1 MKDEEIRGKKPLLFP
16 GRYYLTT
23 DSFSLN
29 RFVRIE
35 EYPVTQKDPAAEKL
49 WFSGNEALALGAFEA
64 SVKVASGYPGTPS
77 TEILENLA
85 NYKSVYS
92 EWAPNEK
99 VALEVAIGA
108 SFAGVRALSTMKH
121 VGLNVAADPLFTA
134 SYTGV
139 RGGLV
144 IVVADDPSMY
154 SSQNEQDSRNY
165 AYAAKLPMLEPA
177 DPSEA
182 KDFLKLAYRISEQ
195 FDTPVLL
202 RSCTRVAH
210 VKGVVTRGEIE
221 KPILTPGLEK
231 NPAKLVM
238 LPAHARGR
246 RIAIG
251 ERQQKLA
258 EFGETLAEN
267 RIELGDTK
275 KGFIA
280 AGTSY
285 LYAKEAF
292 PEASFL
298 KIAMVNPLPEKM
310 IRDFASQVETLYIIE
325 DLDPFI
331 EMRVKAMGIACH
343 GKDLIPA
350 IGELSPA
357 VVKKAVTGEAGA
369 ATFAPAE
376 LPPRP
381 PNMCAGCPHRG
392 LFYNLNR
399 LKVFVSGDIGC
410 YTLGALPPLSAMD
423 TCVCMG
429 ASIGIAHGM
438 AKALGEEG
446 LGKAVAVIGDS
457 TFIHSGINSLINT
470 VYNKSYST
478 VIILDNRITAMT
490 GQQPNPASGSTIM
503 GEPANSIDFPELCRA
518 IGVKHVRTVNPH
530 DIEGTYA
537 VLKEE
542 IERDEP
548 SVVITRF
555 PCVLTPAEKKRP
567 KTSFTSKIENC
578 TGCTMCLRL
587 GCPAINWVVL
597 SPEEAKAMGKKEKQK
612 GYALINETVCIGCGQ
627 CLTLCKFEAISS
639 GEGK

>member
-1 MKDEEIRGKKPLLFP
+1 MAQNKS
-16 GRYYLTT
+16 TT
-23 DSFSLN
+23 
-29 RFVRIE
+29 E
-35 EYPVTQKDPAAEKL
+35 TL
-49 WFSGNEALALGAFEA
+49 WMSGNEALALGAYEA
-64 SVKVASGYPGTPS
+64 GVQVASGYPGTPS
-77 TEILENLA
+77 TEILENLSG
-85 NYKSVYS
+85 YKSVYS

-99 VALEVAIGA
+99 VALEVAVGA

-177 DPSEA
+177 DPAEA
-182 KDFLKLAYRISEQ
+182 KEFLKLAYRLSEQ

-210 VKGVVTRGEIE
+210 VKGVVSKGE
-221 KPILTPGLEK
+221 KQASGVTPGLEK

-238 LPAHARGR
+238 LPAHARAR
-246 RIAIG
+246 RVAVG
-251 ERQQKLA
+251 DRQQKIA
-258 EFGETLAEN
+258 EFAESFTEN
-267 RIELGDTK
+267 RIEMGDRAM
-275 KGFIA
+275 GFIA

-285 LYAKEAF
+285 LYARESF
-292 PEASFL
+292 PHASFL
-298 KIAMVNPLPEKM
+298 KLGMVHPLPEKL
-310 IRDFASQVETLYIIE
+310 IRDFAAQVDTLYIIE

-331 EMRVKAMGIACH
+331 ELRVKAMGIACI
-343 GKDLIPA
+343 GKEKIPA
-350 IGELSPA
+350 IGELSPS
-357 VVKKAVTGEAGA
+357 VVKKAITGEAGA
-369 ATFAPAE
+369 AAFGPVE

-423 TCVCMG
+423 ACVCMG
-429 ASIGIAHGM
+429 ASVSMAHGM

-457 TFIHSGINSLINT
+457 TFIHSGLNGLINT
-470 VYNKSYST
+470 VYNQSYST

-542 IERDEP
+542 IERPEP

-555 PCVLTPAEKKRP
+555 PCVLTPEEKKRP
-567 KTSFTSKIENC
+567 KKPFRSNTENC
-578 TGCTMCLRL
+578 TGCTMCLKL
-587 GCPAINWVVL
+587 GCPAITWVPL
-597 SPEEAKAMGKKEKQK
+597 TPEQATAMGKKEKQK
-612 GYALINETVCIGCGQ
+612 GYAVINETTCIGCGQ
-627 CLTLCKFEAISS
+627 CLTLCKFDAIVT

>member
-1 MKDEEIRGKKPLLFP
+1 MTKHTADQE
-16 GRYYLTT
+16 
-23 DSFSLN
+23 
-29 RFVRIE
+29 
-35 EYPVTQKDPAAEKL
+35 QL
-49 WFSGNEALALGAFEA
+49 WFSGNEALALAAVEA
-64 SVKVASGYPGTPS
+64 GVKVASGYPGTPS
-77 TEILENLA
+77 TEILENLSA
-85 NYKSVYS
+85 YKSVYC

-144 IVVADDPSMY
+144 IIVADDPSMY

-165 AYAAKLPMLEPA
+165 AYAAKLPMLEVA
-177 DPSEA
+177 DPAEA
-182 KDFLKLAYRISEQ
+182 KHFLKLAYRISEQ
-195 FDTPVLL
+195 FNTPVLL

-210 VKGVVTRGEIE
+210 VKGVVNRGETE
-221 KPILTPGLEK
+221 VSSVTPGLER
-231 NPAKLVM
+231 NPAQLVM
-238 LPAHARGR
+238 LPAHARAR
-246 RIAIG
+246 RVAIG
-251 ERQQKLA
+251 ERQQQLA
-258 EFGETLAEN
+258 DFAETLAEN
-267 RIELGDTK
+267 RVEMADRTMGI
-275 KGFIA
+275 IA

-292 PEASFL
+292 PNASFL
-298 KIAMVNPLPEKM
+298 KLGMINPLPEKL
-310 IRDFASQVETLYIIE
+310 IRDFASQVDTLYIVE

-331 EMRVKAMGIACH
+331 EMRVKAMGIACI
-343 GKDLIPA
+343 GKEKIPA
-350 IGELSPA
+350 IGELSPS
-357 VVKKAVTGEAGA
+357 VVRKAITGEAGA
-369 ATFAPAE
+369 AVFGPVD

-381 PNMCAGCPHRG
+381 PNMCPGCPHRG

-423 TCVCMG
+423 ACVCMG
-429 ASIGIAHGM
+429 ASVGMAHGM
-438 AKALGEEG
+438 AKALGEDG
-446 LGKAVAVIGDS
+446 LGKSVAVIGDS
-457 TFIHSGINSLINT
+457 TFIHSGLNSLINT

-518 IGVKHVRTVNPH
+518 VGVKHVRTVNPH
-530 DIEGTYA
+530 DIEATYA

-542 IERDEP
+542 IERPEP

-555 PCVLTPAEKKRP
+555 PCVLTPEEKKRP
-567 KTSFTSKIENC
+567 KTPFTSNTANC
-578 TGCTMCLRL
+578 TGCGMCLRL
-587 GCPAINWVVL
+587 GCPAINWVAL
-597 SPEEAKAMGKKEKQK
+597 TPEEAVAMGKKEKQK
-612 GYALINETVCIGCGQ
+612 GYAVINETMCIGCGQ
-627 CLTLCKFEAISS
+627 CLTLCKFDAIVAE
-639 GEGK
+639 EGK

>member
-1 MKDEEIRGKKPLLFP
+1 
-16 GRYYLTT
+16 
-23 DSFSLN
+23 
-29 RFVRIE
+29 
-35 EYPVTQKDPAAEKL
+35 VTPKDPAAEKL

-77 TEILENLA
+77 TEILENLSTYPA
-85 NYKSVYS
+85 VYS

-108 SFAGVRALSTMKH
+108 SFAGVRALATMKH

-144 IVVADDPSMY
+144 VVVADDPSMY

-177 DPSEA
+177 DPGEA
-182 KDFLKLAYRISEQ
+182 KEFLKLAYRISEQ

-210 VKGVVTRGEIE
+210 VKGVVSRGEIQASSVS
-221 KPILTPGLEK
+221 PGLIR
-231 NPAKLVM
+231 NPAQMVM

-246 RIAIG
+246 RIAIA
-251 ERQQKLA
+251 ERQKQMAAFA
-258 EFGETLAEN
+258 ETWAEN
-267 RIELGDTK
+267 RVELGEDRAI
-275 KGFIA
+275 GIIA

-292 PEASFL
+292 PNASFL
-298 KIAMVNPLPEKM
+298 KLGMVTPLPEKL
-310 IRDFASQVETLYIIE
+310 IRDFASQVETLYIVE

-331 EMRVKAMGIACH
+331 EMRVKAMGITCI
-343 GKDLIPA
+343 GKEKIPA
-350 IGELSPA
+350 IGELTPS
-357 VVKKAVTGEAGA
+357 VVRKAITGETGS
-369 ATFAPAE
+369 ATFGPVE

-423 TCVCMG
+423 ACVCMG
-429 ASIGIAHGM
+429 ASIGMAHGM

-457 TFIHSGINSLINT
+457 TFIHSGVNSLINT

-530 DIEGTYA
+530 DIEATYA

-542 IERDEP
+542 IERPEP

-567 KTSFTSKIENC
+567 KTSFVSDTEKC
-578 TGCTMCLRL
+578 TGCGMCLRL
-587 GCPAINWVVL
+587 GCPAINWVAL
-597 SPEEAKAMGKKEKQK
+597 SPEEARAMGKKEKQK
-612 GYALINETVCIGCGQ
+612 GYALINETTCIGCGQ
-627 CLTLCKFEAISS
+627 CLSLCKFEAITC

>member
-1 MKDEEIRGKKPLLFP
+1 MTPKKP
-16 GRYYLTT
+16 
-23 DSFSLN
+23 D
-29 RFVRIE
+29 
-35 EYPVTQKDPAAEKL
+35 AEKL
-49 WFSGNEALALGAFEA
+49 WFSGNEALALGAHEA
-64 SVKVASGYPGTPS
+64 SVRVASGYAGTPS
-77 TEILENLA
+77 TEILENVV
-85 NYKSVYS
+85 NYKEIYT

-177 DPSEA
+177 DPAEA
-182 KDFLKLAYRISEQ
+182 KEFLKLGYQISEQ

-210 VKGVVTRGEIE
+210 VKGVVSPGEVQTSSV
-221 KPILTPGLEK
+221 TPGLVR
-231 NPAKLVM
+231 NPAQMVM

-246 RIAIG
+246 RVAIAA
-251 ERQQKLA
+251 RQQKLA
-258 EFGETLAEN
+258 DFAETWTEN
-267 RIELGDTK
+267 RVEMGDRTM
-275 KGFIA
+275 GIIA

-292 PEASFL
+292 PNASFL
-298 KIAMVNPLPEKM
+298 KLGMINPLPEKM
-310 IRDFASQVETLYIIE
+310 IRDFAGQVETLYIVE

-331 EMRVKAMGIACH
+331 EMRVKAMGIDCI
-343 GKDLIPA
+343 GKEKIPA
-350 IGELSPA
+350 IGELSPS
-357 VVKKAVTGEAGA
+357 VVRKAITGDTGS
-369 ATFAPAE
+369 ATFAPVD

-381 PNMCAGCPHRG
+381 PNMCPGCPHRG

-423 TCVCMG
+423 ACVCMG
-429 ASIGIAHGM
+429 ASIGMAHGM
-438 AKALGEEG
+438 AKALGDEG
-446 LGKAVAVIGDS
+446 LGKVVAVIGDS
-457 TFIHSGINSLINT
+457 TFIHSGLNSLINT

-503 GEPANSIDFPELCRA
+503 GEPANSIDFPALCRA
-518 IGVKHVRTVNPH
+518 VGVKYVRTVDPH

-542 IERDEP
+542 IERPEP

-555 PCVLTPAEKKRP
+555 PCVLTPEEKKRP
-567 KTSFTSKIENC
+567 KSPFRSIIKNC
-578 TGCTMCLRL
+578 TGCGMCLRL
-587 GCPAINWVVL
+587 GCPSINWVPL
-597 SPEEAKAMGKKEKQK
+597 LPEEAKALGKKEKQK
-612 GYALINETVCIGCGQ
+612 GYVLINEATCIGCGQ
-627 CLTLCKFEAISS
+627 CLSLCKFEAISA
-639 GEGK
+639 GEAK